1 MAELMDKPPVDV
13 RLPLRRIRRLDGGKG
28 EHYPYDAWADGQW
41 RTARQGTDYLTNF
54 AGFRSA
60 ISRWAK
66 RYGLDYQ
73 VVPGAPGTGCCQF
86 RIEPLSAQQVSTRSY
101 SYGPILYD
109 FFTERGYVG
118 FTEGEEASLPI
129 PGLAV
134 PPAAGP

>member
-1 MAELMDKPPVDV
+1 MAELMDAPPVV
-13 RLPLRRIRRLDGGKG
+13 TGLPLRRIRRLDGGKG
-28 EHYPYDAWADGQW
+28 EHYPFDAWADGRW
-41 RTARQGTDYLTNF
+41 RTARQGRDFHAKVTS
-54 AGFRSA
+54 FRSA
-60 ISRWAK
+60 IARWAT
-66 RYGLDYQ
+66 RYDLSFEVRVGD
-73 VVPGAPGTGCCQF
+73 GCCQF